1 MACQAFVPAQGVT
14 IHRHHALVTPFLR
27 HSRPSVSL
35 AAYPWRRRILMRIT
49 DIEEQVPAAKNP
61 SRSGNGIPSK
71 LEETLSKSLELNV
84 DAESSERKVGDRE
97 KGRDL
102 AITLAWIAVAAVVAG
117 GFYVVEG
124 TQTALEFLTGYIVEY
139 SLSVDNLFVFLLIF
153 SFFKVERRAQ
163 HRVLTYGIIGAMVL
177 RGIMIVLG
185 EALTQKFKAVTVGFA
200 LLLIYSAGKL
210 LLEGDDDEEEDLEQN
225 YVVKFA
231 RSLLPFTDKY
241 DGDKFFTNVDGRR
254 LATPLM
260 LVLLSVELSD
270 VIFAL
275 DSVPA
280 VLGISYNI
288 FVIYLSNILAI
299 MGLRNLF
306 FLIEDTIGD
315 LRFLRPALAVVLGF
329 IGSKMIAGTAGFE
342 LGIVPSLAVVGS
354 ALGGGVGLS
363 MAFPESKETT
373 K

>member
-1 MACQAFVPAQGVT
+1 
-14 IHRHHALVTPFLR
+14 
-27 HSRPSVSL
+27 
-35 AAYPWRRRILMRIT
+35 
-49 DIEEQVPAAKNP
+49 
-61 SRSGNGIPSK
+61 
-71 LEETLSKSLELNV
+71 
-84 DAESSERKVGDRE
+84 
-97 KGRDL
+97 
-102 AITLAWIAVAAVVAG
+102 
-117 GFYVVEG
+117 
-124 TQTALEFLTGYIVEY
+124 
-139 SLSVDNLFVFLLIF
+139 
-153 SFFKVERRAQ
+153 
-163 HRVLTYGIIGAMVL
+163 MVL